1 LANEKLN
8 GTIETAAAAAVVPK
22 NLRLE
27 IIDFFIYSIALE
39 FQIIFNPMNLQLN
52 PGITRERPDDF
63 SVDWKY
69 SPGNREKIIKPSG
82 NNRLFLPFIN
92 HSRTKLPLLLFPV
105 TMTGLILPAD
115 ETIFTFSTNL
125 ADLLLQ

>member
-1 LANEKLN
+1 
-8 GTIETAAAAAVVPK
+8 
-22 NLRLE
+22 
-27 IIDFFIYSIALE
+27 
-39 FQIIFNPMNLQLN
+39 MNLQLN